1 MNVTLRFTKTDGGE
15 FDRELPNHDIEKVLT
30 YINKV
35 GDAGNCSSVTVSDAD
50 SEWIRD
56 ALSVRINGRGMKK
69 FVDSIM
75 FLDQWQREARD
86 A

>member
-1 MNVTLRFTKTDGGE
+1 MNVILRFTKNDGGE

-30 YINKV
+30 YINKI
-35 GDAGNCSSVTVSDAD
+35 GAGGNCSSVAVADAD
-50 SEWIRD
+50 SEWLRD
-56 ALSVRINGRGMKK
+56 ALSVKITGKGMKT
-69 FVDSIM
+69 FVDSIL